1 MDPMFLSTPA
11 FPPAPAVPIGTLA
24 TMDAY
29 YLVSFWKPLVLLL
42 TLGAW
47 AWVVSAIYDKH
58 AARFFL
64 PREKWNLFHLCA
76 GVAGLAGAVLMPV
89 EGLGGFFAGW
99 GTMIAVLG
107 ISLGSYAVVANRDE
121 RVPDEFKI
129 RLDIL
134 TKMAARREAK
144 KIEKGKAEVRLAIR
158 GPDKQLLAAPAQ
170 DSPEAEIRAVA
181 EDICLKAITARASQ
195 VDIIPTKDG
204 TYAPSLLVD
213 GVRTQGE
220 PMSAPLA
227 LKAMDFWKSAAK
239 LDVSDRRR
247 KLTGEVVID
256 IGQTRR
262 KIRITSIGVS
272 GGMRLT
278 MLFDPDT
285 AVRRAP
291 NELGLLEP
299 QMEEL
304 RKIVEDEK
312 RGVVLLA
319 GVADGGRTTLMYTV
333 MGMHDAYTQSVQA
346 VEIEPQLQLE
356 GVRHQV
362 FDPQAEGA
370 DFSTMVR
377 SMLRR
382 DPDVLAVAEMPDAN
396 TAKEV
401 ARSDVERTRTYL
413 CLKADS
419 ALGAIE
425 LYVRAVG
432 DAPTAAKGLR
442 GVVFGKLLRK
452 LCTNCKV
459 PYPPAPEMLKKL
471 GIEPGKVQQLF
482 KKGGQ
487 VLIKNR
493 PEVCPACN
501 GVGYMGQEGIFEV
514 YQLGD
519 EERDLI
525 AAVNMT
531 GLKAAL
537 RKRGLPTLQQAAI
550 RKALAGTTSVEE
562 VQRVAVPAAA
572 AAPAP
577 AGTARAN
584 P

>member
-1 MDPMFLSTPA
+1 MDLTLLSTPA
-11 FPPAPAVPIGTLA
+11 FIPTHAGPTGTLA
-24 TMDAY
+24 AMDAY
-29 YLVSFWKPLVLLL
+29 VLVSFWKPLVLLL

-47 AWVVSAIYDKH
+47 AWVISAIYDKH

-64 PREKWNLFHLCA
+64 PREQWNLFHLCA
-76 GVAGLAGAVLMPV
+76 GVVALAAAVLMPV
-89 EGLGGFFAGW
+89 EGLAGFFAGW
-99 GTMIAVLG
+99 GAMIVVLA
-107 ISLGSYAVVANRDE
+107 ISLGAYAVAANRDE
-121 RVPDEFKI
+121 RVPEEFKI
-129 RLDIL
+129 RLDIF
-134 TKMAARREAK
+134 TKMAARREARK
-144 KIEKGKAEVRLAIR
+144 VEKGKAEVRLAIR
-158 GPDKQLLAAPAQ
+158 GADKQLIAAPPQ
-170 DSPEAEIRAVA
+170 DSPEAEIRAAA
-181 EDICLKAITARASQ
+181 EDFCIKAFSARASQ

-204 TYAPSLLVD
+204 AYAPSLLVD
-213 GVRTQGE
+213 GIRSQGE
-220 PMSAPLA
+220 SLSAPLA

-247 KLTGEVVID
+247 KLTGEVVVD
-256 IGQTRR
+256 VGQTRR
-262 KIRITSIGVS
+262 KVRITSIGVS

-401 ARSDVERTRTYL
+401 AKSDVDRTRTYL

-419 ALGAIE
+419 ALSAVE
-425 LYVRAVG
+425 LYLRAVG
-432 DAPTAAKGLR
+432 DGPLAAKGLR

-459 PYPPAPEMLKKL
+459 PYPPAPDMLKKL
-471 GIEPGKVQQLF
+471 GIEPGRVQQLF

-493 PEVCPACN
+493 PEVCPACG

-519 EERDLI
+519 EERDLVS
-525 AAVNMT
+525 AANMA

-537 RKRGLPTLQQAAI
+537 RKRGLPTVQQAAI

-572 AAPAP
+572 SAPAP
-577 AGTARAN
+577 AGTAGAK

>member
-1 MDPMFLSTPA
+1 MDLTLLSTPA
-11 FPPAPAVPIGTLA
+11 FMPTHAGTTGTLA
-24 TMDAY
+24 AMDAY
-29 YLVSFWKPLVLLL
+29 VLVSFWKPLVLLL

-47 AWVVSAIYDKH
+47 AWVISAIYDKH

-64 PREKWNLFHLCA
+64 PREQWNLFHLCA
-76 GVAGLAGAVLMPV
+76 GVVALAAAVLMPV
-89 EGLGGFFAGW
+89 EGLAGFFAGW
-99 GTMIAVLG
+99 GVMIVVLA
-107 ISLGSYAVVANRDE
+107 ISLGAYAVGANRDE

-129 RLDIL
+129 RLDIF
-134 TKMAARREAK
+134 TKMAARREARK
-144 KIEKGKAEVRLAIR
+144 VEKGKAEVRLAIR
-158 GPDKQLLAAPAQ
+158 GADKQLVAAPPQ
-170 DSPEAEIRAVA
+170 DSPEAEIRATA
-181 EDICLKAITARASQ
+181 EEFCLKAFSARASQ

-204 TYAPSLLVD
+204 AYAPSLLVD
-213 GVRTQGE
+213 GVRSQGE
-220 PMSAPLA
+220 SLSAPLA

-247 KLTGEVVID
+247 KLTGEVVVD
-256 IGQTRR
+256 VGQTRR
-262 KIRITSIGVS
+262 KVRITSIGVS

-304 RKIVEDEK
+304 RKIIEDEK

-346 VEIEPQLQLE
+346 VEIELQLQME

-401 ARSDVERTRTYL
+401 AKSDVDRTRTYL

-419 ALGAIE
+419 ALSAVE
-425 LYVRAVG
+425 LYLRAVG
-432 DAPTAAKGLR
+432 DGPLAAKGLR

-459 PYPPAPEMLKKL
+459 PYPPAPDMLKKL
-471 GIEPGKVQQLF
+471 GIEPGRVQQLF

-501 GVGYMGQEGIFEV
+501 GVGYMGQEGIYEV

-525 AAVNMT
+525 AAGNMA

-537 RKRGLPTLQQAAI
+537 RKRGLPTVQQAAI

-572 AAPAP
+572 SAPAP
-577 AGTARAN
+577 AGTAGAK